1 MRRRLPPL
9 NALRAF
15 EAAARLGS
23 FTRAA
28 DELSVTQGAI
38 SRQVRG
44 LEDYFAADLF
54 TRGHRSVE
62 LTAAGNRLL
71 PALSAAFDQIM
82 VAAERVKERSGE
94 VKFKSVPTIAVRWL
108 VPQIL
113 RFQAERPDIQVR
125 LTTAWRHVDFA
136 REDFDAGIMVFE
148 NREERPNAELL
159 MVERMAPVCAP
170 SLLQGPRAL
179 RRPEDL
185 AHHRLLHAVPDHRD
199 WRLWLTRNAVD
210 GVDPQS
216 GEDFDFLDATLQAAV
231 QGYGV
236 AMGDL
241 MLIEE
246 DLKAGRLAM
255 PFDRPPTEI
264 GAYFLVFRD
273 SRNLSPEL
281 EAFRDWLRAATA
293 AGQARTD
300 GLAPG

>member
-15 EAAARLGS
+15 EAAARLSS
-23 FTRAA
+23 FTKAA
-28 DELSVTQGAI
+28 EELSVTQGAI

-44 LEDYFAADLF
+44 LEDHFGTDLF
-54 TRGHRSVE
+54 RRGHRSVE
-62 LTAAGNRLL
+62 LTSAGSRLL

-82 VAAERVKERSGE
+82 VAAERVKERPGE
-94 VKFKSVPTIAVRWL
+94 IKFKSVPTIAVRWL

-125 LTTAWRHVDFA
+125 LTTSWWHVDFA

-148 NREERPNAELL
+148 TREDRPNADLL

-170 SLLQGPRAL
+170 ALLEGPRPL
-179 RRPEDL
+179 RKPEDL

-199 WRLWLTRNAVD
+199 WRIWLTRNAVD
-210 GVDPQS
+210 GVDAES

-241 MLIEE
+241 MLIDE
-246 DLKAGRLAM
+246 DLKAGRLVM

-264 GAYFLVFRD
+264 GAYYLVYPDGRA
-273 SRNLSPEL
+273 LSPQL
-281 EAFRDWLRAATA
+281 EAFRDWLHAAA
-293 AGQARTD
+293 AVGRTSMD
-300 GLAPG
+300 DEAPA